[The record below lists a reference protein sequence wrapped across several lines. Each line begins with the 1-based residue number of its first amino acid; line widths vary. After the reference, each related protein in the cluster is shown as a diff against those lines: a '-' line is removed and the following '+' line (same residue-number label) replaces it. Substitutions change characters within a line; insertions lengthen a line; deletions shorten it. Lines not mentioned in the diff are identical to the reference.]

1 MSKLLTRL
9 AHSFNAFSNREPP
22 IPFSQSSG
30 GYGYRPDRTRH
41 STGVEKS
48 FVYSI
53 YNRIALDVSSFD
65 IKHCKVDDEGRYL
78 EDVKGP
84 LNDILNLEANID
96 QTGRAFIQDYVLSLF
111 DEGCIA
117 IVPIIT
123 EDDPKDG
130 GRLKIYNA
138 RIGRITYW
146 YPQHVRVEV
155 FNEYKGTKEEIV
167 VPKNTTCIIENP
179 FYSVMNQR
187 NSTMQRLI
195 RKMNL
200 LDSIDEQSGSGKL
213 DLIIQ
218 LPYAIKSQDKEKVA
232 SERVQRI
239 SEQLKNSKYGIA
251 YVDQAEKITQL
262 NRPVENNLM
271 KQIEY
276 LTNLMYS
283 QLNITQSVMDGT
295 ADEKTMINYL
305 NRTVEPI
312 LSALVDEME
321 RKWLTKNARTRGE
334 TVKFFRD
341 PFKLV
346 PVSELADIGDK
357 FTRNCIATSNDI
369 RQAIGWKPSK
379 DPIADELINKNISQP
394 TTPGEES
401 LSGDSD
407 DLTPDD
413 EELINTVLKEVGAVE

>member
-1 MSKLLTRL
+1 MNKLFTRL

-123 EDDPKDG
+123 EDDPNDG

-167 VPKNTTCIIENP
+167 VPKKTTCIIENP

-401 LSGDSD
+401 STEDSD

>member
-123 EDDPKDG
+123 EDDPNDG
-130 GRLKIYNA
+130 GRLKIYNV

-155 FNEYKGTKEEIV
+155 FNEYKGMKEEIV
-167 VPKNTTCIIENP
+167 VPKKTTCIIENP

-401 LSGDSD
+401 STEDSD

>member
-1 MSKLLTRL
+1 MNKLFTRL

-30 GYGYRPDRTRH
+30 GYGYRPEITRR

-48 FVYSI
+48 FVNSI
-53 YNRIALDVSSFD
+53 HNRIALDVASFD
-65 IKHCKVDDEGRYL
+65 IKHCKVDEEGRYL
-78 EDVKGP
+78 EDIKGP
-84 LNDILNLEANID
+84 LNDLLNLEANTD

-155 FNEYKGTKEEIV
+155 FNEYKGMKEEIV
-167 VPKNTTCIIENP
+167 VPKKTTCIIENP

-334 TVKFFRD
+334 AVKFFRD

-357 FTRNCIATSNDI
+357 FTRNCIATSNDM

-379 DPIADELINKNISQP
+379 DPVADQLTNKNISQP
-394 TTPGEES
+394 TAPGEE
-401 LSGDSD
+401 LLTGGSD

>member
-65 IKHCKVDDEGRYL
+65 IKHCKVDDDGRYL

-123 EDDPKDG
+123 EDDPNDG

-155 FNEYKGTKEEIV
+155 FNEYKGMKEEIV
-167 VPKNTTCIIENP
+167 VPKKTTCIIENP

-218 LPYAIKSQDKEKVA
+218 LPYAIKAQDKEKVA

-401 LSGDSD
+401 LTRDSD

>member
-167 VPKNTTCIIENP
+167 VPKKTTCIIENP

-379 DPIADELINKNISQP
+379 DPIADKLINKNMNQP
-394 TTPGEES
+394 TAPGEES
-401 LSGDSD
+401 LTGGSD

>member
-22 IPFSQSSG
+22 ISFSQSSG

-84 LNDILNLEANID
+84 LNDLLNLEANID

-123 EDDPKDG
+123 EDDPNDG

-155 FNEYKGTKEEIV
+155 FNEYKGMKEEIV
-167 VPKNTTCIIENP
+167 VPKKTTCIIENP

-401 LSGDSD
+401 LTESSD

>member
-1 MSKLLTRL
+1 MGKLLTRL

-30 GYGYRPDRTRH
+30 GYGYRPDRTRR

-48 FVYSI
+48 FVNSI
-53 YNRIALDVSSFD
+53 HNRIALDVASFD
-65 IKHCKVDDEGRYL
+65 IKHCKVDEEGRYL
-78 EDVKGP
+78 EDIKGP
-84 LNDILNLEANID
+84 LNDLLNLEANTD

-155 FNEYKGTKEEIV
+155 FNEYKGMKEEII
-167 VPKNTTCIIENP
+167 VPKKTTCIIENP

-321 RKWLTKNARTRGE
+321 RKWLTKNSRTRGE
-334 TVKFFRD
+334 AVKFFRD

-357 FTRNCIATSNDI
+357 FTRNCIATSNDM

-379 DPIADELINKNISQP
+379 DPVADQLTNKNISQP
-394 TTPGEES
+394 TASGEE
-401 LSGDSD
+401 LLTGGSD

>member
-167 VPKNTTCIIENP
+167 VPKKTTCIIENP

-401 LSGDSD
+401 LTGDSD

>member
-1 MSKLLTRL
+1 MSKLLTKL

-65 IKHCKVDDEGRYL
+65 IKHCKVDDDGRYL

-123 EDDPKDG
+123 EDDPNDG

-155 FNEYKGTKEEIV
+155 FNEYKGMKEEIV
-167 VPKNTTCIIENP
+167 VPKKTTCIIENP

-401 LSGDSD
+401 LTGDSD

>member
-1 MSKLLTRL
+1 MGKLLTRL

-30 GYGYRPDRTRH
+30 GYGYRPDRTRR

-48 FVYSI
+48 FVNSI
-53 YNRIALDVSSFD
+53 HNRIALDVASFD
-65 IKHCKVDDEGRYL
+65 IKHCKVDEEGRYL
-78 EDVKGP
+78 EDIKGP
-84 LNDILNLEANID
+84 LNDLLNLEANTD

-155 FNEYKGTKEEIV
+155 FNEYKGMKEEIV
-167 VPKNTTCIIENP
+167 VPKKTTCIIENP

-283 QLNITQSVMDGT
+283 QVNITQSVMDGT

-321 RKWLTKNARTRGE
+321 RKWLTKNSRTRGE
-334 TVKFFRD
+334 AVKFFRD

-357 FTRNCIATSNDI
+357 FTRNCIATSNDM

-379 DPIADELINKNISQP
+379 DPIADQLTNKNISQP
-394 TTPGEES
+394 TAPGEE
-401 LSGDSD
+401 LLTGGSD

>member
-41 STGVEKS
+41 SSGVEKS

-78 EDVKGP
+78 EDIKGP

-123 EDDPKDG
+123 EDDPNDG

-167 VPKNTTCIIENP
+167 VPKKTTCIIENP

-346 PVSELADIGDK
+346 PVSELAEIGDK

-379 DPIADELINKNISQP
+379 DPIADELVNKNISQP

-401 LSGDSD
+401 STGDSD

>member
-167 VPKNTTCIIENP
+167 VPKKTTCIIENP

-218 LPYAIKSQDKEKVA
+218 LPYAIKSQDKEKVV

-334 TVKFFRD
+334 AIKFFRD

-357 FTRNCIATSNDI
+357 FTRNCIATSNDM

-379 DPIADELINKNISQP
+379 DPIADQLTNKNISQP
-394 TTPGEES
+394 TAPGEE
-401 LSGDSD
+401 LLPEGSD

>member
-167 VPKNTTCIIENP
+167 VPKKTTCIIENP

-334 TVKFFRD
+334 AIKFFRD

-357 FTRNCIATSNDI
+357 FTRNCIATSNDM

-379 DPIADELINKNISQP
+379 DPIADQLTNKNISQP
-394 TTPGEES
+394 TAPGE
-401 LSGDSD
+401 
-407 DLTPDD
+407 
-413 EELINTVLKEVGAVE
+413 

>member
-1 MSKLLTRL
+1 MNKLFTRL

-84 LNDILNLEANID
+84 LNDLLNLEANID

-167 VPKNTTCIIENP
+167 VPKKTTCIIENP

-401 LSGDSD
+401 STEDSD

>member
-167 VPKNTTCIIENP
+167 VPKKTTCIIENP

-401 LSGDSD
+401 STEDSD

>member
-1 MSKLLTRL
+1 MSKLLARL

-167 VPKNTTCIIENP
+167 VPKKTTCIIENP

-218 LPYAIKSQDKEKVA
+218 LPYAIKSQDKEKVV

-334 TVKFFRD
+334 AIKFFRD

-357 FTRNCIATSNDI
+357 FTRNCIATSNDM

-379 DPIADELINKNISQP
+379 DPIADQLTNKNISQP
-394 TTPGEES
+394 TAPGEE
-401 LSGDSD
+401 LLPEGSD

>member
-1 MSKLLTRL
+1 MNKLFTRL

-65 IKHCKVDDEGRYL
+65 IKHCKMDDEGRYL

-123 EDDPKDG
+123 EDDPNDG

-155 FNEYKGTKEEIV
+155 FNEYKGMKEEIV
-167 VPKNTTCIIENP
+167 VPKKTTCIIENP

-401 LSGDSD
+401 SIEDSD

>member
-1 MSKLLTRL
+1 MNKLLTRL

-167 VPKNTTCIIENP
+167 VPKKTTCIIENP

-401 LSGDSD
+401 LTEDSD

>member
-1 MSKLLTRL
+1 MNKLFTRL
-9 AHSFNAFSNREPP
+9 AHSFNALSNREPP

-167 VPKNTTCIIENP
+167 VPKKTTCIIENP

-401 LSGDSD
+401 STEDSD

>member
-167 VPKNTTCIIENP
+167 VPKKTTCIIENP

-394 TTPGEES
+394 TAPGEE
-401 LSGDSD
+401 LSTENSD

>member
-84 LNDILNLEANID
+84 LNDLLNLEANID

-123 EDDPKDG
+123 EDDPNDG

-155 FNEYKGTKEEIV
+155 FNEYKGMKEEIV
-167 VPKNTTCIIENP
+167 VPKKTTCIIENP

-401 LSGDSD
+401 LTGDSD

>member
-1 MSKLLTRL
+1 M
-9 AHSFNAFSNREPP
+9 
-22 IPFSQSSG
+22 
-30 GYGYRPDRTRH
+30 
-41 STGVEKS
+41 
-48 FVYSI
+48 
-53 YNRIALDVSSFD
+53 
-65 IKHCKVDDEGRYL
+65 DDEGRYL

-155 FNEYKGTKEEIV
+155 FNEYKGMKEEIV
-167 VPKNTTCIIENP
+167 VPKKTTCIIENP

-401 LSGDSD
+401 LTEGSD

>member
-1 MSKLLTRL
+1 MNKLLTRL

-123 EDDPKDG
+123 EDDPNDG

-155 FNEYKGTKEEIV
+155 FNEYKGMKEEIV
-167 VPKNTTCIIENP
+167 VPKKTTCIIENP

-239 SEQLKNSKYGIA
+239 SEQLKNSKYGII
-251 YVDQAEKITQL
+251 QPIFFLHK
-262 NRPVENNLM
+262 
-271 KQIEY
+271 EY
-276 LTNLMYS
+276 FS
-283 QLNITQSVMDGT
+283 I
-295 ADEKTMINYL
+295 
-305 NRTVEPI
+305 
-312 LSALVDEME
+312 
-321 RKWLTKNARTRGE
+321 
-334 TVKFFRD
+334 
-341 PFKLV
+341 
-346 PVSELADIGDK
+346 
-357 FTRNCIATSNDI
+357 
-369 RQAIGWKPSK
+369 
-379 DPIADELINKNISQP
+379 
-394 TTPGEES
+394 
-401 LSGDSD
+401 
-407 DLTPDD
+407 
-413 EELINTVLKEVGAVE
+413 

>member
-123 EDDPKDG
+123 EDDPNDG

-167 VPKNTTCIIENP
+167 VPKKTTCIIENP

-401 LSGDSD
+401 LTGDSD

>member
-123 EDDPKDG
+123 EDDPNDG

-155 FNEYKGTKEEIV
+155 FNEYKGMKEEIV
-167 VPKNTTCIIENP
+167 VPKKTTCIIENP

-394 TTPGEES
+394 TAPGEE
-401 LSGDSD
+401 LLTGGSD

>member
-155 FNEYKGTKEEIV
+155 FNEYKGMKEEIV
-167 VPKNTTCIIENP
+167 VPKKTTCIIENP

-394 TTPGEES
+394 TTPGEE
-401 LSGDSD
+401 LSTENSD
-407 DLTPDD
+407 NLTPDD

>member
-41 STGVEKS
+41 STSVEKS

-84 LNDILNLEANID
+84 LNDLLNLEANID

-167 VPKNTTCIIENP
+167 VPKKTTCIIENP

-401 LSGDSD
+401 LTGDSD

>member
-1 MSKLLTRL
+1 MSKLLTKL

-155 FNEYKGTKEEIV
+155 FNEYKGMKEEIV
-167 VPKNTTCIIENP
+167 VPKKTTCIIENP

-401 LSGDSD
+401 LTEDSD

>member
-84 LNDILNLEANID
+84 LNDLLNLEANID

-123 EDDPKDG
+123 EDDPNDG

-167 VPKNTTCIIENP
+167 VPKKTTCIIENP

-346 PVSELADIGDK
+346 PVSELAEIGDK

-379 DPIADELINKNISQP
+379 DPIADELVNKNISQP

-401 LSGDSD
+401 STGDSD

>member
-1 MSKLLTRL
+1 MNKLLTRL

-84 LNDILNLEANID
+84 LNDLLNLEANID

-123 EDDPKDG
+123 EDDPNDG

-167 VPKNTTCIIENP
+167 VPKKTTCIIENP

-401 LSGDSD
+401 STEDSD

>member
-123 EDDPKDG
+123 EDDPNDG

-155 FNEYKGTKEEIV
+155 FNEYKGMKEEIV
-167 VPKNTTCIIENP
+167 VPKKTTCIIENP

-334 TVKFFRD
+334 AVKFFRD

-357 FTRNCIATSNDI
+357 FTRNCIATSNDM

-379 DPIADELINKNISQP
+379 DPIADQLTNKNISQP
-394 TTPGEES
+394 TAPGEELLPES
-401 LSGDSD
+401 SD

>member
-123 EDDPKDG
+123 EDDPNDG

-167 VPKNTTCIIENP
+167 VPKKTTCIIENP

-401 LSGDSD
+401 STEDSD

>member
-401 LSGDSD
+401 LTGGSD

-413 EELINTVLKEVGAVE
+413 E

>member
-84 LNDILNLEANID
+84 LNDLLNLEANID

-155 FNEYKGTKEEIV
+155 FNEYKGMKEEIV
-167 VPKNTTCIIENP
+167 VPKKTTCIIENP

-401 LSGDSD
+401 LTGDSD

>member
-155 FNEYKGTKEEIV
+155 FNEYKGMKEEIV
-167 VPKNTTCIIENP
+167 VPKKTTCIIENP

-401 LSGDSD
+401 STEDSD

>member
-1 MSKLLTRL
+1 MNKLLTRL

-167 VPKNTTCIIENP
+167 VPKKTTCIIENP

-401 LSGDSD
+401 LTGDSD

>member
-1 MSKLLTRL
+1 MNKLFTRL

-41 STGVEKS
+41 SSGVEKS

-155 FNEYKGTKEEIV
+155 FNEYKGMKEEIV
-167 VPKNTTCIIENP
+167 VPKKTTCIIENP

-346 PVSELADIGDK
+346 PVSELAEIGDK

-379 DPIADELINKNISQP
+379 DPIADELVNKNISQP

-401 LSGDSD
+401 LTGDSD

>member
-1 MSKLLTRL
+1 MNKLFTRL

-167 VPKNTTCIIENP
+167 VPKKTTCIIENP

-401 LSGDSD
+401 STEDSD

>member
-1 MSKLLTRL
+1 MNKLLTRL

-155 FNEYKGTKEEIV
+155 FNEYKGMKEEIV
-167 VPKNTTCIIENP
+167 VPKKTTCIIENP

-401 LSGDSD
+401 LTGDSD